1 MSDRPNAL
9 EVLAHHW
16 PKPLASCL
24 CGWAELGKSH
34 SGHQVEMLRAAV
46 GATEGQPVVI
56 LGDGTLTV
64 ASNAL
69 FYVMDELQSLQRQLR
84 NEADGYAETAE
95 NVDKIRVLRSR
106 ANGVELAVT
115 LIQRGDPLW
124 RIPGA
129 ES

>member
-46 GATEGQPVVI
+46 GATEGQPVV
-56 LGDGTLTV
+56 LLADGTLTV
-64 ASNAL
+64 AERECAAEGHTTAV
-69 FYVMDELQSLQRQLR
+69 FDT
-84 NEADGYAETAE
+84 DGTAE
-95 NVDKIRVLRSR
+95 VWH
-106 ANGVELAVT
+106 
-115 LIQRGDPLW
+115 DPDDGPCEWVW